1 MNNYINLFDS
11 LNLTMQSIFGTDGIR
26 GRFNEEITYSLAYK
40 VGYALASILEN
51 KKPILIGRDTR
62 MSGDILLHAITQGIN
77 DSGKKFI
84 NLGICPTPAIP
95 FLIQQENL
103 SSGIMISASH
113 NPPEYNGIKIFDHK
127 GQKITKY
134 FENKIQK
141 FIEESNQKNLSV
153 STKASP
159 LNANKDLMNIYIKSL
174 IQTMGGENLG
184 GLKIILDTCYGSATT
199 CAKKIFQSLGADV
212 RVINNSKNGMK
223 INMNCGS
230 TNLEPLQRALRESSA
245 DMGFSFDGDADR
257 VIGID
262 SKGNVLDGDHILFLW
277 GRELMEQKILTNNL
291 LISTQMANLGFE
303 KAWKKIGGILYRTD
317 VGDKYVH
324 DAIKKKR
331 AVLGGEQSGH
341 ILSKINNFSGD
352 GILTAL
358 QISKFCKKKNIN
370 LNDWLKSSF
379 EPFPQK
385 LTNINLDFNINKLN
399 PKTKLLINQTL
410 ENFQEIY
417 SDNCRVYIRLSGTE
431 PVIRV
436 LVEAQNYKEVDCLS
450 TEIKNKLLLEVNKI
464 MY

>member
-1 MNNYINLFDS
+1 
-11 LNLTMQSIFGTDGIR
+11 MQSIFGTDGIR

-40 VGYALASILEN
+40 VGYNLGLIFE
-51 KKPILIGRDTR
+51 KKNPILIGRDTR
-62 MSGDILLHAITQGIN
+62 ISGDILLQAITQGIN
-77 DSGKKFI
+77 ESGKKYI

-95 FLIQQENL
+95 FLIKQGDL
-103 SSGIMISASH
+103 SGGIMISASH
-113 NPPEYNGIKIFDHK
+113 NPPEYNGLKIFDHN
-127 GQKITKY
+127 GQKITKN

-141 FIEESNQKNLSV
+141 SIQESKQNILVSKKVSILNTNKNFM
-153 STKASP
+153 
-159 LNANKDLMNIYIKSL
+159 DIYIKSL
-174 IQTMGGENLG
+174 IQTMGGENLS

-212 RVINNSKNGMK
+212 KVINNSNNGLK

-230 TNLEPLQRALRESSA
+230 TNLEPLKKALRESPA

-257 VIGID
+257 VIGVD

-277 GRELMEQKILTNNL
+277 GRELIEQKTLTNNL
-291 LISTQMANLGFE
+291 LISTHMANLGFE
-303 KAWKKIGGILYRTD
+303 EAWKKIGGILYRTE

-324 DAIKKKR
+324 DAIKKKK

-385 LTNINLDFNINKLN
+385 ITNINLNSNINKFN
-399 PKTKLLINQTL
+399 PKTKLLIDQTI
-410 ENFQEIY
+410 ENFQVTY
-417 SDNCRVYIRLSGTE
+417 SDKCRVYIRPSGTE
-431 PVIRV
+431 PVLRV
-436 LVEAQNYKEVDCLS
+436 LVEAKNIEEVDSLS
-450 TEIKNKLLLEVNKI
+450 SEITNKLFLEINKI
-464 MY
+464 IN

>member
-1 MNNYINLFDS
+1 
-11 LNLTMQSIFGTDGIR
+11 MQSIFGTDGIR
-26 GRFNEEITYSLAYK
+26 GIFNEEITYSLAYK
-40 VGYALASILEN
+40 VGYAIGSTFE
-51 KKPILIGRDTR
+51 KKNPILIGRDTR
-62 MSGDILLHAITQGIN
+62 ISGDILLQALTQGIKA
-77 DSGKKFI
+77 SGKKFI

-95 FLIQQENL
+95 FLIKKENL

-113 NPPEYNGIKIFDHK
+113 NPPEYNGIKIFDHN
-127 GQKITKY
+127 GQKITK
-134 FENKIQK
+134 FIENKIQK
-141 FIEESNQKNLSV
+141 LIDQSNQNISV
-153 STKASP
+153 PTKVIP
-159 LNANKDLMNIYIKSL
+159 LDTNNDLIDIYIKGL
-174 IQTMGGENLG
+174 IQTMGGENLS

-212 RVINNSKNGMK
+212 RVINNSKNGLK

-230 TNLEPLQRALRESSA
+230 TNLEPLKKALRQTPA

-317 VGDKYVH
+317 VGDKYVL
-324 DAIKKKR
+324 DAIKEER
-331 AVLGGEQSGH
+331 AILGGEQSGH
-341 ILSKINNFSGD
+341 ILSKINDFSGD

-358 QISKFCKKKNIN
+358 QISKYCKKKNIN

-399 PKTKLLINQTL
+399 PNAKILIDQTIK
-410 ENFQEIY
+410 NFQTIY
-417 SDNCRVYIRLSGTE
+417 SENCRVYIRPSGTE
-431 PVIRV
+431 PLMRV
-436 LVEAQNYKEVDCLS
+436 LVEAENYKKVHSLS
-450 TEIKNKLLLEVNKI
+450 SEITNKLFLEITKI
-464 MY
+464 IN

>member
-1 MNNYINLFDS
+1 
-11 LNLTMQSIFGTDGIR
+11 MQSIFGTDGIR

-40 VGYALASILEN
+40 VGYALGSTL
-51 KKPILIGRDTR
+51 KKKNPILIGRDTR
-62 MSGDILLHAITQGIN
+62 ISGDILLQAITQGIN
-77 DSGKKFI
+77 ESGAKFI

-95 FLIQQENL
+95 FLIKKEEL
-103 SSGIMISASH
+103 SGGIMISASH
-113 NPPEYNGIKIFDHK
+113 NPPDYNGIKIFDQN

-141 FIEESNQKNLSV
+141 FIEEINHNILIPRKVNL
-153 STKASP
+153 
-159 LNANKDLMNIYIKSL
+159 LNTNKDLLDIYIKSL
-174 IQTMGGENLG
+174 IQTMGGESLSG
-184 GLKIILDTCYGSATT
+184 FKIILDTCYGSATT

-212 RVINNSKNGMK
+212 RAINNSSNGSK

-230 TNLEPLQRALRESSA
+230 TNLEPLKQALRESPA

-291 LISTQMANLGFE
+291 LISTKMANLGFE
-303 KAWKKIGGILYRTD
+303 NAWNKIGGILYRTD

-324 DAIKKKR
+324 DAIKEKR

-358 QISKFCKKKNIN
+358 QISKYCKKKNIN

-385 LTNINLDFNINKLN
+385 LNNINLNFDIKKLH
-399 PKTKLLINQTL
+399 PKTRILIDQTI
-410 ENFQEIY
+410 ENFHQMY
-417 SDNCRVYIRLSGTE
+417 SDNCRVYIRPSGTE
-431 PVIRV
+431 PIMRV
-436 LVEAQNYKEVDCLS
+436 LVEAKNYKRVHSLS
-450 TEIKNKLLLEVNKI
+450 NEITHKLSLKI
-464 MY
+464 NQIIN

>member
-1 MNNYINLFDS
+1 
-11 LNLTMQSIFGTDGIR
+11 MQSIFGTDGIR
-26 GRFNEEITYSLAYK
+26 GRFNKEITYHLAYK
-40 VGYALASILEN
+40 VGYTLALILEN
-51 KKPILIGRDTR
+51 NNPILIGRDTR
-62 MSGDILLHAITQGIN
+62 ISGDILLQAVVAGIN
-77 DSGKKFI
+77 ASGKKFI
-84 NLGICPTPAIP
+84 NLGICPTPAVP
-95 FLIQQENL
+95 FLIKQQKL

-113 NPPEYNGIKIFDHK
+113 NPPEYNGIKIFDHN
-127 GQKITKY
+127 GQKISKN

-141 FIEESNQKNLSV
+141 LIEESNYNISV
-153 STKASP
+153 PRKLIT
-159 LNANKDLMNIYIKSL
+159 LNTNKDLIDIYIKSL
-174 IQTMGGENLG
+174 IQTMGGENLS

-212 RVINNSKNGMK
+212 KVINNSKNGLK

-230 TNLEPLQRALRESSA
+230 TNLEPLKKALRESNA

-277 GRELMEQKILTNNL
+277 GRELMEQKILAKNL

-324 DAIKKKR
+324 EAIKEKG
-331 AVLGGEQSGH
+331 AYLGGEQSGH

-358 QISKFCKKKNIN
+358 QISKYCKKKNIT

-399 PKTKLLINQTL
+399 PETKILIDQTI
-410 ENFQEIY
+410 EFFQEIY
-417 SDNCRVYIRLSGTE
+417 SDYCRVYIRPSGTE
-431 PVIRV
+431 PVMRV
-436 LVEAQNYKEVDCLS
+436 LVEAKNHKKVHSLS
-450 TEIKNKLLLEVNKI
+450 SEITNKLFLEINKI
-464 MY
+464 TI

>member
-1 MNNYINLFDS
+1 
-11 LNLTMQSIFGTDGIR
+11 MQSIFGTDGIR

-40 VGYALASILEN
+40 VGFALGLN
-51 KKPILIGRDTR
+51 LDNNNPILIGRDTR
-62 MSGDILLHAITQGIN
+62 ISGDILLLGITKGIHA
-77 DSGKKFI
+77 SGKKFI

-95 FLIQQENL
+95 YLIKQEKL

-113 NPPEYNGIKIFDHK
+113 NPPEYNGIKIFDHN
-127 GQKITKY
+127 GQKINKN

-141 FIEESNQKNLSV
+141 VVEKSNQNISIPTKGV
-153 STKASP
+153 SLKT
-159 LNANKDLMNIYIKSL
+159 NKELMNIYIESL
-174 IQTMGGENLG
+174 IKTMGKESLSGM
-184 GLKIILDTCYGSATT
+184 KIILDTCYGSATT
-199 CAKKIFQSLGADV
+199 CAKKIFKNLGADV
-212 RVINNSKNGMK
+212 RVINNSKNGLK

-230 TNLEPLQRALRESSA
+230 TNLEPLKKALKESPA

-257 VIGID
+257 VIGVD
-262 SKGNVLDGDHILFLW
+262 SEGNVLDGDHILFLW

-303 KAWKKIGGILYRTD
+303 NAWNKIGGILHRTD

-324 DAIKKKR
+324 KAIKEKR

-341 ILSKINNFSGD
+341 ILSKINDFCGD

-358 QISKFCKKKNIN
+358 QIAKYCKKKNIT

-385 LTNINLDFNINKLN
+385 LTNIRLNFNFNKIN
-399 PKTKLLINQTL
+399 PKTKILINQTI

-417 SDNCRVYIRLSGTE
+417 SDNCRIYIRPSGTE
-431 PVIRV
+431 PLIRV
-436 LVEAQNYKEVDCLS
+436 LVEAKNQEKVNFLS
-450 TEIKNKLLLEVNKI
+450 STIANKLFLEINRI
-464 MY
+464 IN

>member
-1 MNNYINLFDS
+1 
-11 LNLTMQSIFGTDGIR
+11 MQSIFGTDGIR
-26 GRFNEEITYSLAYK
+26 GIFNEEIDYTLAYK
-40 VGYALASILEN
+40 VGYALGSTLE
-51 KKPILIGRDTR
+51 KKSPILIGRDTR
-62 MSGDILLHAITQGIN
+62 ISGDILLQAITQGIN
-77 DSGKKFI
+77 ESGKKFI

-95 FLIQQENL
+95 FLIKQENL

-113 NPPEYNGIKIFDHK
+113 NPPEYNGIKIFDHN

-134 FENKIQK
+134 FENKIQNL
-141 FIEESNQKNLSV
+141 IEEIDQNISV
-153 STKASP
+153 PSKVAP
-159 LNANKDLMNIYIKSL
+159 LNTSKDLMNIYINSL
-174 IQTMGGENLG
+174 IQTMGGENLS

-212 RVINNSKNGMK
+212 RVINNSKNGLK

-230 TNLEPLQRALRESSA
+230 TNLEPLKKALIESPA

-262 SKGNVLDGDHILFLW
+262 SQGNVLDGDHILFLW
-277 GRELMEQKILTNNL
+277 GRELMEQNILTNNL
-291 LISTQMANLGFE
+291 LITTQMANLGFE
-303 KAWKKIGGILYRTD
+303 KAWNKIGGILYRTD

-324 DAIKKKR
+324 DAIKGKR
-331 AVLGGEQSGH
+331 AILGGEQSGH

-379 EPFPQK
+379 KPYPQK
-385 LTNINLDFNINKLN
+385 LTNINLDFYINKLN
-399 PKTKLLINQTL
+399 PKTKILIDQTI
-410 ENFQEIY
+410 ENFQAEY
-417 SDNCRVYIRLSGTE
+417 ANNCRVYIRPSGTE

-436 LVEAQNYKEVDCLS
+436 LVEAKNHKKVDFLSKEIAKNLFL
-450 TEIKNKLLLEVNKI
+450 EINKI
-464 MY
+464 FNKQ

>member
-1 MNNYINLFDS
+1 
-11 LNLTMQSIFGTDGIR
+11 MQSIFGTDGIR
-26 GRFNEEITYSLAYK
+26 GRFNKEITYSLAYK
-40 VGYALASILEN
+40 VGYALGSSLE
-51 KKPILIGRDTR
+51 KKSPIIIGRDTR
-62 MSGDILLHAITQGIN
+62 VSGDILLQAITKGIN
-77 DSGKKFI
+77 ASGKQFI

-95 FLIQQENL
+95 FLIKKENL

-141 FIEESNQKNLSV
+141 LIEESNHNISV
-153 STKASP
+153 HRKVIPRNT
-159 LNANKDLMNIYIKSL
+159 NKGLIDIYIKSL
-174 IQTMGGENLG
+174 IQTMGGENLS

-212 RVINNSKNGMK
+212 RVINNSKNGLK

-230 TNLEPLQRALRESSA
+230 TNLEPLKKALKESPA

-277 GRELMEQKILTNNL
+277 GRELMEQKLLTNNL

-303 KAWKKIGGILYRTD
+303 KSWKKIGGMLHRTG

-358 QISKFCKKKNIN
+358 QISKYCKKKNIN
-370 LNDWLKSSF
+370 LNDWIKSSF
-379 EPFPQK
+379 EPYSQK
-385 LTNINLDFNINKLN
+385 LTNINLDFNIKNIN
-399 PKTKLLINQTL
+399 QKTKIIINQTI
-410 ENFQEIY
+410 ENYQEIY
-417 SDNCRVYIRLSGTE
+417 SDNCRIYIRPSGTE
-431 PVIRV
+431 PLMRV
-436 LVEAQNYKEVDCLS
+436 LVEAKNQERVNSISREITNKLFL
-450 TEIKNKLLLEVNKI
+450 EIKKIVN
-464 MY
+464 